1 MNDQVNNDN
10 KTVEE
15 KFNSLPE
22 KIQDIIY
29 SPVTMKKIAGIGEKF
44 QLHLDKIEGL
54 RFATQ
59 HVMSGEVRAD
69 QFIPHLMKELEV
81 DQETAGKIGKEVDQQ
96 IFEEVRDAIKSFSK
110 PAEPVTPIVKEK
122 TNIALVSQETENM
135 LKPKP
140 DAVSITTVI
149 DQSDEDLKKRKEN
162 AGPPTKGK
170 VVLIEDDD
178 ILSKVLSDS
187 LREEGY
193 DVEQVF
199 DGEESLKTV
208 QNSVPDLILLD
219 LLLPTMTGFD
229 VLKSFKA
236 DLRTRDIPVFIL
248 TMLGRDEDVKKG
260 LKLGAVDYVV
270 KSQHEV
276 KEIVSRIDKFFVSNI
291 KPVSK
296 APEATTE
303 PKRTIADI
311 KTKQAVSSPT
321 QTSNYTL
328 DPYREPIE

>member
-69 QFIPHLMKELEV
+69 KFIPHLMKELEV

-110 PAEPVTPIVKEK
+110 PATPVVKEK
-122 TNIALVSQETENM
+122 TNIAPVSQETENM

-140 DAVSITTVI
+140 DAISITTVI
-149 DQSDEDLKKRKEN
+149 NQSDEDLKKRKEN
-162 AGPPTKGK
+162 AGPPVKGK
-170 VVLIEDDD
+170 IVLIEDDD
-178 ILSKVLSDS
+178 ILSKVLSGS

-193 DVEQVF
+193 GVEQVF

-208 QNSVPDLILLD
+208 QNSAPDLILLD
-219 LLLPTMTGFD
+219 LLLPSMGGFD
-229 VLKSFKA
+229 VLKSLKA

-260 LKLGAVDYVV
+260 LKLGAADYVV

-276 KEIVSRIDKFFVSNI
+276 KEIVSIIDKFFVSNI

-296 APEATTE
+296 TPEAINE

-321 QTSNYTL
+321 QTSNYTV